1 MKARTVSRNPGGIS
15 DKAVQEATS
24 RTWGEWFALLDRAG
38 AAKLDHKAIVAILA
52 GQFALGPWWQQMVTV
67 AYEQERGLR
76 RKHEQADGFQ
86 VSRSKTMAV
95 PVSSLFE
102 AWRDGRQRARW
113 LGERNVQIRK
123 ATPHKSIRITWID
136 GRTHVEC
143 NFYARGA
150 TRSQVT
156 VQHRKLPS
164 AAAGEQMKQ
173 YWGEKLDALQR
184 AVER

>member
-1 MKARTVSRNPGGIS
+1 MKARTVTRHPGGIS

-38 AAKLDHKAIVAILA
+38 AGKLDHKGIVAILA

-86 VSRSKTMAV
+86 VSRSRTMAV
-95 PVSSLFE
+95 PVSRLFE

-113 LGERNVQIRK
+113 LAERGVQIRK

-164 AAAGEQMKQ
+164 AAAAERMKA
-173 YWGEKLDALQR
+173 YWGEKLEALQL
-184 AVER
+184 ALQ